1 MNYEIINLQE
11 KTVVGLKA
19 RTKNSDENMPKVI
32 GGLWNSFYNGVYQ
45 SIENKLNQKSIG
57 LYSNYEQGYI
67 GEYDITVCCE
77 VENKTNISNDLVLTT
92 IPSGLYAKFI
102 VHGNVQ
108 TAVCE
113 FWEQVW
119 LMPLDRK
126 FSFDFEEYQG
136 GTDMDNAEIHIYIAL
151 NSEKEVDMSTVNK
164 CQSCGIPLIYDFQ
177 KGTRTDGSLC
187 EDYCTHCYQ
196 NGKFTSECTMEEMIE
211 FCIPFE
217 IKSGVYKDENTAR
230 EQMTHYFKTLK
241 RWAK

>member
-1 MNYEIINLQE
+1 MNYEIIKLQE
-11 KTVVGLKA
+11 KTVVGVKA

-32 GGLWNSFYNGVYQ
+32 GGLWNRFYNGVYQ

-57 LYSNYEQGYI
+57 LYSNYEQGYM

-77 VENKTNISNDLVLTT
+77 VENKASVSNDLVLTT

-108 TAVCE
+108 TAVCK

-119 LMPLDRK
+119 TMPLDRK

-151 NSEKEVDMSTVNK
+151 NSQEELDISKANR
-164 CQSCGIPLIYDFQ
+164 CQSCNMPLVYNFE
-177 KGTRTDGSLC
+177 KGTNADGSLC
-187 EDYCTHCYQ
+187 EDYCTQCYQ
-196 NGKFTSECTMEEMIE
+196 NGEFTCECTMEEMIE
-211 FCIPFE
+211 SCIPFE
-217 IKSGVYKDENTAR
+217 IKAGVYNDENTAG

-241 RWAK
+241 RWVK